1 MLLNLYYII
10 SKGSSELVTNGWKEK
25 YVKES
30 EFLAPLCLPGFLGLL
45 LTIFTIFL
53 FFFLKYILSEFWSVH
68 KGQPHYIG
76 FGWAIHWH
84 RGMTAIQEG
93 KFGHKSILW
102 PVWTRKL
109 PRKPGISNFLSCF
122 CLPPAGLGD
131 LPQCENSFHSGSQL
145 GQLCLILSA
154 SGVKKKI
161 SREYHSAYTS

>member
-10 SKGSSELVTNGWKEK
+10 WKGSSEIVTNGWKEK
-25 YVKES
+25 CVKES

-53 FFFLKYILSEFWSVH
+53 FCFCFFKVYRLSEFWRGH

-102 PVWTRKL
+102 PVWTCKL
-109 PRKPGISNFLSCF
+109 PWKPGISNSSCHVSVY
-122 CLPPAGLGD
+122 
-131 LPQCENSFHSGSQL
+131 PQPDWEICR
-145 GQLCLILSA
+145 SA
-154 SGVKKKI
+154 RTVSMQEASLDNYALFYQPLV
-161 SREYHSAYTS
+161 